1 MKRYFVGILA
11 AVLALAGL
19 NGFAAY
25 AEGEDAQSGEEVVVG
40 NSLRMTPIGVRL
52 RLTAGETLQGD
63 MKACQTS
70 VTDSCSVEVTNV
82 GNNKFSYKVN
92 FTPYSIVDNEN
103 NAQFTEGQNASYT
116 QIARWLQVR
125 DKDGVYRDEATFTI
139 EPGETQEIYYRIQVP
154 DDIPGGS
161 QYAVLWAQILNDNAN
176 GGGIQ
181 TAGQVGSTIIGRSTG
196 ESNEVAELS
205 DVKMSR
211 FALGGELKAS
221 AKVKNE
227 GNTDFDIVYNY
238 KVTTLLGKEIY
249 NEPPQQTLA
258 FPGIEYEPTI
268 TWSEAPMLGIFHSE
282 FTITAADKTETI
294 RHIVVIMPL
303 FAIIL
308 LILLLTVVI
317 TWIIIIIRK
326 RKEHKARK
334 LV

>member
-1 MKRYFVGILA
+1 MKKYFVDLIVA
-11 AVLALAGL
+11 ALA
-19 NGFAAY
+19 FAGIISPMAW
-25 AEGEDAQSGEEVVVG
+25 AEGEEQPSEVVG

-82 GNNKFSYKVN
+82 GNQKFSYKVN
-92 FTPYSIVDNEN
+92 FTPYSVIDSAN

-125 DKDGVYRDEATFTI
+125 DQDGVYKDEATFTI
-139 EPGETQEIYYRIQVP
+139 NPGETQKIYYRIQVP
-154 DDIPGGS
+154 EDIPGGS
-161 QYAVLWAQILNDNAN
+161 QYAVLWAQIQNENAN
-176 GGGIQ
+176 AGGIQ

-196 ESNEVAELS
+196 ESNEAAELS
-205 DVKMSR
+205 NVKMSR

-221 AKVKNE
+221 AKVKNA
-227 GNTDFDIVYNY
+227 GNTDFDITYTY
-238 KVTTLLGKEIY
+238 TATTLLGREVFKDT
-249 NEPPQQTLA
+249 QQTLA
-258 FPGIEYEPTI
+258 FPGIEYEPSI
-268 TWSEAPMLGIFHSE
+268 SWKEAPMLGILHTE
-282 FTITAADKTETI
+282 FAISAGDKSETI
-294 RHIVVIMPL
+294 RHIVIIMPL

-326 RKEHKARK
+326 RKERKARK